1 MKKITGLL
9 LLSIIMFIS
18 ACEKDN
24 LSETLSDVLIIKRKG
39 AEMPAYIYGNGSE
52 KIFLIILNGGPGGKG
67 LEYRIGGIKDL
78 EKKYAVVYLDQR
90 GSGMSTGSY
99 SGDDVTPELMAG
111 DVLALV
117 KILKHK
123 YGDDLK
129 FFLLGHSWGGLLGST
144 VMLTDQSPFK
154 GWIEVDGGHNLKE
167 LFDDLLVRFPEVA
180 DEQIAKG
187 LSVDFWTDVKIQIEE
202 IKKEGYTDDNSTIL
216 NKLGYEAEEHLRE
229 DKVLADQTEMSI
241 SLVNYLYEES
251 ALITSISM
259 MTINTT
265 LSYIYTEIDYTKDLS
280 KIKIPSMIMWG
291 KYDLVIPYNQGEEA
305 FKNIGSAKKTWVLF
319 ESSGHSPLMDEYEK
333 FTNEMIKF
341 IEANK
346 N

>member
-78 EKKYAVVYLDQR
+78 EEKYAVVYLDQR

-167 LFDDLLVRFPEVA
+167 LFDDLMVRFPEVA

-187 LSVDFWTDVKIQIEE
+187 HSVDFWTDVKSKIDEM
-202 IKKEGYTDDNSTIL
+202 KKEGYSDDASDEL
-216 NKLGYEAEEHLRE
+216 NELGYSAEEYLRA
-229 DKVLADQTEMSI
+229 DSVLGDQKGVSI
-241 SLVNYLYEES
+241 SLTNYLYEES
-251 ALITSISM
+251 TIITAISSI
-259 MTINTT
+259 TINTT
-265 LSYIYTEIDYTKDLS
+265 LSYIWTTVDYTKDLS

-305 FKNIGSAKKTWVLF
+305 FNNIGSAKKTWVLF
-319 ESSGHSPLMDEYEK
+319 ESSGHSPMMDEHEK
-333 FTNEMIKF
+333 FANEMIKF